1 MPDLDSVD
9 RLIPRA
15 GVCTAL
21 MVSPAAQL
29 ESDAIVEHDG
39 LNDCDCQICVG
50 IRNGAGDP
58 VDVVAVKFVLDSIID
73 FLEEL
78 KLSGESLRHAGQ
90 LLRDVE
96 ALRGSL

>member
-9 RLIPRA
+9 RLIPRL
-15 GVCTAL
+15 AL
-21 MVSPAAQL
+21 PAWK
-29 ESDAIVEHDG
+29 DDG
-39 LNDCDCQICVG
+39 RRMRGMPPD
-50 IRNGAGDP
+50 DP
-58 VDVVAVKFVLDSIID
+58 VDVDAVKFVLDSVID